1 VDLVTA
7 DLLDIRLVKRE
18 VKAWLASNV
27 PKEWGRERVVLSYR
41 SAKAIGQIGNV
52 KWEFGIFSNRDE
64 GVNCTMRAGGI
75 FCDFDQD
82 PHGGPRGSGPLPGL
96 WTFRPSFEMQER
108 IGREATYYTNRE
120 KVQKIYWRFSGDE
133 KDRVTV
139 ENERQLALY
148 CEYVLPAAVTWAQK
162 VLDRQRVKLG

>member
-1 VDLVTA
+1 MTA

-64 GVNCTMRAGGI
+64 GVNCTMRAGEYSVILIRILMAVHAGVVLCQVYGL
-75 FCDFDQD
+75 FG
-82 PHGGPRGSGPLPGL
+82 PHLKCRSG
-96 WTFRPSFEMQER
+96 
-108 IGREATYYTNRE
+108 
-120 KVQKIYWRFSGDE
+120 
-133 KDRVTV
+133 
-139 ENERQLALY
+139 
-148 CEYVLPAAVTWAQK
+148 
-162 VLDRQRVKLG
+162 